1 MNEVDRIKDIK
12 NKNGDYGIGGGND
25 KNNMIKK
32 YKIEEE
38 YKKNNYETNKKEK
51 RNRSYMPKITPKSS
65 EIKIK
70 YSVKERKREH
80 ENNRKNFGKK
90 TK

>member
-1 MNEVDRIKDIK
+1 MV
-12 NKNGDYGIGGGND
+12 
-25 KNNMIKK
+25 KK

-70 YSVKERKREH
+70 YSVKERK
-80 ENNRKNFGKK
+80 KNKNEFKSKDDDDPIFKLQDIQKYIKGILKEYK
-90 TK
+90 DK